1 MARLQL
7 RKKGKSRQATITIPI
22 QLVDALGWG
31 DKDDIDVK
39 LLSKINLEEMQDPQ
53 IKVVLVKK

>member
-1 MARLQL
+1 MAKLQL
-7 RKKGKSRQATITIPI
+7 RKKGKSRQATITVPI
-22 QLVDALGWG
+22 QLVDALGWV

-53 IKVVLVKK
+53 IKVVLIKK

>member
-1 MARLQL
+1 MAKLQL

-22 QLVDALGWG
+22 QLVDALGWEN
-31 DKDDIDVK
+31 KDDIDVK

-53 IKVVLVKK
+53 IKVVLIKR